1 MTDGA
6 AVAETHRLTAQQW
19 ENAYKDLHRKHAAFL
34 EALMALGPR
43 KITPA
48 RIIEIRGEIERKEQ
62 PQVRIGELL
71 DLLNVCS
78 KVIYLTEKEK
88 IDGTAEGS

>member
-6 AVAETHRLTAQQW
+6 AIAETHRLTAQQW

-43 KITPA
+43 RITPA
-48 RIIEIRGEIERKEQ
+48 RIIEIRDEIEGAAEGEKVQ
-62 PQVRIGELL
+62 PKVQISELL

-78 KVIYLTEKEK
+78 KVIYLTAKE
-88 IDGTAEGS
+88 GEN